1 MKAEAFCNTLLQY
14 HLSCNPWTL
23 LQDLINRW
31 QLVRRLVPDR
41 DSRLQAE
48 LSRQQHNEML
58 RRQFAT
64 RANAIGQWLESQLDA
79 VSSIGLQRGSSLEE
93 QLTKLRAIDRD
104 VAAYHGTIDDLYRSH
119 EAVQETMV
127 FDNQHTPYTAEV
139 CTTG

>member
-1 MKAEAFCNTLLQY
+1 
-14 HLSCNPWTL
+14 
-23 LQDLINRW
+23 
-31 QLVRRLVPDR
+31 
-41 DSRLQAE
+41 
-48 LSRQQHNEML
+48 ML

-93 QLTKLRAIDRD
+93 QLQKLRVVDRD

-119 EAVQETMV
+119 EAVQEAMI

-139 CTTG
+139 NLLSLSNFAAKPSIGRRYIDY